1 MKIRKLI
8 WSKDCCDRMSQH
20 QVRTD
25 ELEDVC
31 FGRSLTLQARTEA
44 DNPIYYTLGQT
55 RTGRYLFCV
64 VLQLANGDGY
74 PIMARR
80 MTSKERRYYQHWKQS

>member
-8 WSKDCCDRMSQH
+8 WSKHCCDRIAH
-20 QVRTD
+20 HRVRTY
-25 ELEDVC
+25 EIEEAC
-31 FGRSLTLQARTEA
+31 FGQPLTVQAVTETN
-44 DNPIYYTLGQT
+44 NPIFYTLGQT

-80 MTSKERRYYQHWKQS
+80 MTSKERRYYQQWKQS